1 MRRRAFFFAERA
13 WEYARLRRG
22 THGRLNPPEGYVP
35 QIRLAP
41 EAPPEGEVDD
51 GFWLDVREHVGA

>member
-1 MRRRAFFFAERA
+1 M
-13 WEYARLRRG
+13 
-22 THGRLNPPEGYVP
+22 NPPEGYVP

-51 GFWLDVREHVGA
+51 RFWLDVREHVGAWLVRDN